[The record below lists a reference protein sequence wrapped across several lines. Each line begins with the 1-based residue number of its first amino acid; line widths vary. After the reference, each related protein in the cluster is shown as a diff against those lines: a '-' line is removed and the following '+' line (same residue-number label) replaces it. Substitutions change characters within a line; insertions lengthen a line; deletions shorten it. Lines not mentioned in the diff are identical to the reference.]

1 MCGGGGGGVVR
12 EAALEEF
19 VAYVM
24 ERMRVYVRAGSAGVG
39 LNWETPSGV
48 QSAQL
53 GQ

>member
-1 MCGGGGGGVVR
+1 MVC

-19 VAYVM
+19 VVCVM
-24 ERMRVYVRAGSAGVG
+24 ERMRMYARAGSAGVG